1 MAVGSG
7 DWQTQKNFG
16 VVFGA
21 VMEMDRM
28 SERSE
33 KYRDQVRMEDDLSE
47 EPQRERQRQAE
58 KTEQVCRGVLEREER
73 MLVLFSGDA
82 RLTYVPDRE
91 GEHFELLP
99 KEQKVTVPLLFF
111 QQIGNRAGG
120 ISESRLLWHLYE
132 TLALYPDWQRHP
144 DLYLAREETFRP
156 EAEEMTAYFLEKVK
170 NCHLEDDPAFQPSLL
185 FFSAQNEILDFLEDM
200 DRYAA
205 VLTVEA
211 LAPIYRDSKVKQDI
225 ADMFLW
231 EDMILPDA
239 DSGQVRKSLAGSF
252 LAAEFFGLEVLSGQ
266 ESGAVQAKTFSG
278 LPDGSIQNELVS
290 TDVDGAA
297 QNEAA
302 SAEGAYA
309 GDHAEADSMSQI
321 AAILRQQVCGKS
333 RFAFI
338 RDSFREMIVQH
349 QGIEARDP
357 LLRTFLLPEYL
368 RLWKQD
374 IDHMTLSHTIEE
386 ETDVQKKAACA
397 RRSRK
402 SPDMD
407 RSEKEKML
415 WELDDEQK
423 KARRA
428 VISQLSGQTDLSSFG
443 VTEED
448 LKLFRHY
455 EAKVRPQRE
464 QMKQF
469 WRRLVGEASRETGVK
484 IEGTP
489 KGKLDVPVLIDS
501 WPSFVEAQQ
510 KQNYRGLNI
519 FDSWELQKK
528 TKELPRVL
536 DISFVIDNSG
546 SMRSGKLQA
555 AREALAIVLLSL
567 QDFQSYLQ
575 ANAALT
581 HQKIDVRTETWLF
594 GTGCRRVLTFDD
606 RARKREADMVL
617 SVSRLRGDD
626 GSTDDG
632 QCLREILK
640 EITPAEVRQ
649 LESGKR
655 VRMFFELTD
664 GASSFPGGTKAAVEE
679 LQKKHVEIQAIEIG
693 SDGDKEARRIFD
705 YVFGDRGTFLGSETK
720 NLTAALT
727 GAVKR
732 QMKSVFVPV
741 QNPHS

>member
-1 MAVGSG
+1 
-7 DWQTQKNFG
+7 
-16 VVFGA
+16 
-21 VMEMDRM
+21 M

-33 KYRDQVRMEDDLSE
+33 KYREQVRMEDDLSE
-47 EPQRERQRQAE
+47 ESQLERQRQSEEAE
-58 KTEQVCRGVLEREER
+58 RVCRSVLEREER

-82 RLTYVPDRE
+82 RLTYIPDQE
-91 GEHFELLP
+91 GERFELLP

-111 QQIGNRAGG
+111 QQMGNRTAG
-120 ISESRLLWHLYE
+120 ISAFPESRLLWHLYE
-132 TLALYPDWQRHP
+132 TLALYPDWQRRP

-170 NCHLEDDPAFQPSLL
+170 RCHLEDDPAFQPSLL

-211 LAPIYRDSKVKQDI
+211 LAPAYRDSDVKKDI
-225 ADMFLW
+225 ADMLLW

-239 DSGQVRKSLAGSF
+239 DSGQMRKSLAESF
-252 LAAEFFGLEVLSGQ
+252 LAAEFFGEEALSGQ
-266 ESGAVQAKTFSG
+266 TDEAGADT
-278 LPDGSIQNELVS
+278 
-290 TDVDGAA
+290 GA
-297 QNEAA
+297 
-302 SAEGAYA
+302 
-309 GDHAEADSMSQI
+309 DRLSQI
-321 AAILRQQVCGKS
+321 AGILRQKVCGKS

-338 RDSFREMIVQH
+338 RDSFREMIVQR

-357 LLRTFLLPEYL
+357 LIRTFLLPEYL
-368 RLWKQD
+368 HLWKQD

-386 ETDVQKKAACA
+386 EEDGQKASRA

-415 WELDDEQK
+415 RELDDEQK

-469 WRRLVGEASRETGVK
+469 WRQLVGEASRETGVK

-567 QDFQSYLQ
+567 QDFQGYLQ

-606 RARKREADMVL
+606 RARKREADTVL

-640 EITPAEVRQ
+640 EITPAEVRE

-655 VRMFFELTD
+655 VRMLFEITD
-664 GASSFPGGTKAAVEE
+664 GASSFPGSTKAAVDE

-693 SDGDKEARRIFD
+693 PDGDKEARRIFD
-705 YVFGDRGTFLGSETK
+705 YVFGDHGTFLGADTQ
-720 NLTAALT
+720 NLPAVLT
-727 GAVKR
+727 SAVKR
-732 QMKSVFVPV
+732 QMKSVFVPA
-741 QNPHS
+741 QNSHS